1 MNHKQTNKPSDHL
14 TIKHKYL
21 HHLTIKHKYLHKSH
35 KASPTCIPQ
44 TNARSH
50 RGSSY
55 TKLDKPHLNR
65 HQQHAGLITPDRKQ
79 LCAGSLRSVPAAPL
93 LIAGSYMQYL

>member
-35 KASPTCIPQ
+35 KA
-44 TNARSH
+44 RSH

-55 TKLDKPHLNR
+55 TKLDKPLLNR